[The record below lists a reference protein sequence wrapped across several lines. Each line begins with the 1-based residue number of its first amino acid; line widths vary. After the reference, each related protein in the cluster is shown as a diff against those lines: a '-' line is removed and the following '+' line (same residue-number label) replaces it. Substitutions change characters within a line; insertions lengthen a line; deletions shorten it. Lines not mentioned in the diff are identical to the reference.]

1 MHSLIIH
8 MSSSTARRGTVDRL
22 LADLPQAQVIEA
34 VDGRLPEVMA
44 SVDVFPG
51 TLHEPHYPFA
61 IKGGEV
67 GCFLSHRACWQKI
80 VDEGWQA
87 AIIAEDDLEIAPD
100 KLAPLL
106 QLIERNATPDSFI
119 RIPPKDREPLTLAED
134 QEQDLTLFT
143 PRLIGLQTTAQVV
156 GRNAAA
162 RLLQATRQLDRP
174 VDTFLQMHWITA
186 QKIQCI
192 LPNGAVEKRFG
203 TGSTVQQKSGGTVS
217 KIRREMARAR
227 YRAAIKRQPQSQ

>member
-8 MSSSTARRGTVDRL
+8 MSSSTARRGNVDRL
-22 LADLPQAQVIEA
+22 LTDLPNAQVIEA

-44 SVDVFPG
+44 RVDLHPG
-51 TLHEPHYPFA
+51 TLHKPLYPFP

-80 VDEGWQA
+80 VDEDWHA
-87 AIIAEDDLEIAPD
+87 AIIAEDDLEVSSE

-106 QLIERNATPDSFI
+106 ELIDRNVTIDSFI
-119 RIPPKDREPLTLAED
+119 RIPPKDREPLTSARD

-143 PRLIGLQTTAQVV
+143 PRVIGLQTTAQVV

-162 RLLQATRQLDRP
+162 RLLKATQRLDRP
-174 VDTFLQMHWITA
+174 VDTFLQMHWVTG
-186 QKIQCI
+186 QKIQTI
-192 LPNGAVEKRFG
+192 LPNGASEKSFG

-217 KIRREMARAR
+217 KIRREIARAR
-227 YRAAIKRQPQSQ
+227 YRTAIKRQPQN